1 MKKVEVIWRDA
12 HRYTYQMEKD
22 ESVDIVEM
30 KSLGY
35 LVSKDK
41 RKVVISQDDIE
52 GDLRGVQVIPA
63 ENIIKIIYL

>member
-1 MKKVEVIWRDA
+1 MKRIEIFWRDA
-12 HRYTYQMEKD
+12 HRYTYQMSAD
-22 ESVDIVEM
+22 ESVDIVEI

-52 GDLRGVQVIPA
+52 SNLRGVQAIPT
-63 ENIIKIIYL
+63 ENIIKIKYL